1 MSKIS
6 HFSRL
11 LALAVLCL
19 AAVCPAL
26 ADGHEKIT
34 HSVFIAGPNFT
45 GIMGEDGKP
54 VWTAPH
60 KGARDGYVLDNG
72 HILIAWAK
80 AVIEFGKDKKPVWTY
95 ELDPSN
101 GEIATAQRLP
111 NGNTLIA
118 ELGKNPRLIEVA
130 KDGAIKAEVKLQPE
144 TDNVHMQTR
153 MARKL
158 ANGNYLV
165 PHLLGFAVKE
175 YDPAGKV
182 VNEFPTDTEH
192 FGGRDAKNWPFTAIR
207 TPASKDHPEGTT
219 VVGCTYGNRVVEFD
233 HDGKIVWELTNDDV
247 NGIIK
252 DACGVQRLPNGNT
265 VVACYGKKKG
275 VKLFEVNK
283 DKKIV
288 WQYDGPNR
296 VHHFQVL
303 TTNGKPIDGEPMK

>member
-1 MSKIS
+1 MKTTT
-6 HFSRL
+6 FLVRL
-11 LALAVLCL
+11 LAAAVLFL
-19 AAVCPAL
+19 TAACPVSAK
-26 ADGHEKIT
+26 ETETIT

-45 GIMGEDGKP
+45 GILGEDGKP
-54 VWTAPH
+54 TWTAPQ
-60 KGARDGYVLDNG
+60 KKARDGYVLDNG
-72 HILIAWAK
+72 HVLIAWAK
-80 AVIEFGKDKKPVWTY
+80 EVKEFDRDKKVVWTY
-95 ELDPSN
+95 KLDPAN
-101 GEIATAQRLP
+101 GEIATAQRLG
-111 NGNTLIA
+111 NGDTLIA

-130 KDGAIKAEVKLQPE
+130 KDGTIKAEVKIQPE
-144 TDNVHMQTR
+144 TNNVHVQTR

-165 PHLLGFAVKE
+165 PHLHAFAVKE

-182 VNEFPTDTEH
+182 VQEFPTDTEH

-207 TPASKDHPEGTT
+207 TAEGTT

-233 HDGKIVWELTNDDV
+233 ADGKIIWELTNQDV

-265 VVACYGKKKG
+265 VVACYGKKQG

-283 DKKIV
+283 EKKIV
-288 WQYDGPNR
+288 WQYTGPNR

-303 TTNGKPIDGEPMK
+303 TTNGKKLDGEAMK